1 MNIEVSVC
9 VCVCF
14 SKEKRN
20 KRESRPKERRE
31 VGENVWWGV
40 GLGEGTRGPQ
50 KNMLTLTSS
59 SSSSSSSSFFI
70 FYFLFFLSEW
80 DVTLLLRIWPFFFS
94 S

>member
-1 MNIEVSVC
+1 MWFRVRLAGECGSECVC

-40 GLGEGTRGPQ
+40 GLGGGTRGPQ
-50 KNMLTLTSS
+50 KKKS
-59 SSSSSSSSFFI
+59 
-70 FYFLFFLSEW
+70 
-80 DVTLLLRIWPFFFS
+80 
-94 S
+94 

>member
-1 MNIEVSVC
+1 MSVEVS

-40 GLGEGTRGPQ
+40 RLGEGTRGPQ
-50 KNMLTLTSS
+50 KKKKKLTLT
-59 SSSSSSSSFFI
+59 
-70 FYFLFFLSEW
+70 
-80 DVTLLLRIWPFFFS
+80 FFFFYLS
-94 S
+94 GTLQ